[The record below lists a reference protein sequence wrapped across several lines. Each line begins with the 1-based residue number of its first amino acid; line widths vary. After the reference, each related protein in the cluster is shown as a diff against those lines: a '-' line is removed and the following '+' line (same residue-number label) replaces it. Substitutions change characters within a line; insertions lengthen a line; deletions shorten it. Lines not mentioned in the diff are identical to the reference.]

1 MYVSTLTPLY
11 TLLSLSVTGACLFN
25 AYVVQ
30 SDYDLHAAI
39 TYIFASRVSLIIIAH
54 LLYVLLFVLGGSG
67 MAFFI
72 GKIRKKE
79 FEKFQER
86 MVQYSAVNL
95 LFVFYV
101 MNSSTLYSTL
111 TWITWFTAIGFFK
124 VFSIIAKER
133 SRYYM
138 SSLVN
143 DNSRH
148 KKLFGLLVVII
159 VADLLI
165 AGLGVLHF
173 YGAGIGFVLLSLYEC
188 WILLIETV
196 QTLIKYGVYLYY
208 DYFGASLET
217 AWEGRHEFCYFTEFA
232 LECVRLISMMSHYVH
247 IWVVDGFSLSIIDL
261 ALFMLANSAFNELRG
276 HLHRLYEYWIV
287 RETIN
292 NTYPTAT
299 EEELKEQ
306 ETCSICYETMSK
318 GGQAKKI
325 KCGHIYHLICIKQWM
340 QQSNTCPVCREPL
353 LKKGE
358 NEEEDENHHH
368 HGNPELRRRTRNQ
381 SSSWTSWLPFSVELL
396 EQPDTTLRAP
406 TPETGDTDVARQPL
420 ISHRH
425 QLRRRQ

>member
-1 MYVSTLTPLY
+1 
-11 TLLSLSVTGACLFN
+11 
-25 AYVVQ
+25 
-30 SDYDLHAAI
+30 
-39 TYIFASRVSLIIIAH
+39 
-54 LLYVLLFVLGGSG
+54 
-67 MAFFI
+67 
-72 GKIRKKE
+72 
-79 FEKFQER
+79 
-86 MVQYSAVNL
+86 
-95 LFVFYV
+95 
-101 MNSSTLYSTL
+101 
-111 TWITWFTAIGFFK
+111 
-124 VFSIIAKER
+124 
-133 SRYYM
+133 M

-381 SSSWTSWLPFSVELL
+381 TSSWTSWLPFSVELL